1 MNSKNKFYKTIKI
14 LEHFS
19 VLLLSETLK
28 QNEYK
33 MQELNHALALWS
45 DRIQDTPEIPEN
57 KKIRSINLYF

>member
-33 MQELNHALALWS
+33 MQELKTMVML
-45 DRIQDTPEIPEN
+45 
-57 KKIRSINLYF
+57 LYARCMGR